1 MSNCLN
7 SGHLVLSLRQ
17 PPPYQMLSI
26 DAMNEGSMRVGLAT
40 MEIVNSD
47 LKDEQSIGNLFNLGW
62 DSSLFLLVV
71 KQTVYPVTNLKTNV
85 MLVTTNHTWD
95 TWEANCVL
103 FEPTTAD
110 THSNWIRG

>member
-1 MSNCLN
+1 MLNRLN
-7 SGHLVLSLRQ
+7 SGLYPFDN
-17 PPPYQMLSI
+17 PPPFHLLTTH
-26 DAMNEGSMRVGLAT
+26 AMNEGLMKIRLVT

-47 LKDEQSIGNLFNLGW
+47 LEDEQSVGNLYNLGW

-71 KQTVYPVTNLKTNV
+71 KQTVYPMTNLKTNV

-110 THSNWIRG
+110 THSNSIGGW